1 MLTYTHEHRED
12 RSDLSAPMMS
22 IALGIMKT
30 EGNNYAFIRSFR
42 SESGHLVLMCPYEK
56 QRKITEGGTA

>member
-30 EGNNYAFIRSFR
+30 EGNNYAFIDGQNLLYYTYAH
-42 SESGHLVLMCPYEK
+42 EHGKYTEK
-56 QRKITEGGTA
+56 NNPHF